1 MQTRS
6 HTLSQKILTE
16 SSTFENGRKNK
27 DSPIITEEASECQSK
42 DDRSKNL
49 LKILK
54 EKVPNTKWT
63 LNDFEIGPCLGQEY
77 AAKGELFYSIQRNRR
92 FEEPIVAKYATQ
104 LTQALIYLHSR
115 NVIHRDLKPENLLLD
130 GQGNLK
136 ISDFGWSVKTR
147 VIDKRRQTLC
157 GTLDY
162 LPPEMV
168 EGRDHDEMGSPPF
181 EVLADIPESE
191 VHEQTYLRISN
202 VDLKIP
208 DFVSKEAEDLI
219 RKLIQYKSG
228 DRLPLRQVL
237 YHPFLKKYVR

>member
-1 MQTRS
+1 MVIM
-6 HTLSQKILTE
+6 HVYFALS
-16 SSTFENGRKNK
+16 
-27 DSPIITEEASECQSK
+27 
-42 DDRSKNL
+42 
-49 LKILK
+49 LKLHFI
-54 EKVPNTKWT
+54 
-63 LNDFEIGPCLGQEY
+63 
-77 AAKGELFYSIQRNRR
+77 YS
-92 FEEPIVAKYATQ
+92 
-104 LTQALIYLHSR
+104 
-115 NVIHRDLKPENLLLD
+115 
-130 GQGNLK
+130 
-136 ISDFGWSVKTR
+136 
-147 VIDKRRQTLC
+147 KRRQTLC

-168 EGRDHDEMGSPPF
+168 EGRDHDESIDIWSLGILLYEMIVGSPPF